1 MKGAKGSLAR
11 GIRGAGDHTL
21 VPWVQD
27 RHGPPDAADV
37 VMGAGREALA
47 VGAAMGHHRRLFDV
61 PTVVVTERRR
71 RRGREYDTDEIRAR
85 LHERFAALDTEQRRT

>member
-1 MKGAKGSLAR
+1 MKGAKGTLAR

-27 RHGPPDAADV
+27 RHGPPDAADMV
-37 VMGAGREALA
+37 IGAGREALA
-47 VGAAMGHHRRLFDV
+47 VGAALAHHRRPFEV
-61 PTVVVTERRR
+61 PTVVVTERRW
-71 RRGREYDTDEIRAR
+71 REYDTDEIRAR